1 MSLIFRKSLSSD
13 NKMELSQDSI
23 KYVVLILVGM
33 IIFYI
38 LFCLYRDIMTVRSE
52 LAKLKGDLE
61 NVNKTI
67 EEEFTDE
74 DFEEETDE
82 EHGCYLH
89 ELLEPEAAE
98 AQEVEAQEVEAQEVE
113 AQEVEAQ
120 EVEAQ
125 EVEAQEVEP
134 QEVEPQEVEPEEVE
148 GEIIFLQSTLC
159 PVILKTGKNKGK
171 ECGKETVENTG
182 LCKKHNQ

>member
-113 AQEVEAQ
+113 AQEVE
-120 EVEAQ
+120 
-125 EVEAQEVEP
+125 P

>member
-1 MSLIFRKSLSSD
+1 MDINFIIFLTKAKMSLIFRKSLSSD

-38 LFCLYRDIMTVRSE
+38 LFCLYKDIMTVRSE

-61 NVNKTI
+61 NVNKSI
-67 EEEFTDE
+67 QEEFTEE

-82 EHGCYLH
+82 EHGCYIH
-89 ELLEPEAAE
+89 ELLEP
-98 AQEVEAQEVEAQEVE
+98 
-113 AQEVEAQ
+113 
-120 EVEAQ
+120 
-125 EVEAQEVEP
+125 QEVEP
-134 QEVEPQEVEPEEVE
+134 QEVEPQEVEPETVE
-148 GEIIFLQSTLC
+148 GEIIFLQSILC